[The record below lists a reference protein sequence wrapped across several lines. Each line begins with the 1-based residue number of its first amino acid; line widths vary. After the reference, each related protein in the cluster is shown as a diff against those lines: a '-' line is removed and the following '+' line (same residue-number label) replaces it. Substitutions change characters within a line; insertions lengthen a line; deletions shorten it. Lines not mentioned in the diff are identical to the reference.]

1 MVPKGKK
8 RSSLYLMQT
17 RSIDS
22 SINVVDDDNTIELWY
37 NRLGHMSE
45 KGLIILA
52 KTNLLA
58 SMKNGSLKRC
68 AHCLAGKQTRVAF
81 KTHRHTRK
89 PCMLDLV
96 YYDVC
101 GPMKTKTLGGY
112 LSFMTFIDD
121 HSRKIW
127 VYTMTTKDQVLDVF
141 KQFHALVER
150 QSGEKLKC
158 IWTDN
163 WGE

>member
-1 MVPKGKK
+1 
-8 RSSLYLMQT
+8 MQA

-37 NRLGHMSE
+37 NRLSHMSE

-58 SMKNGSLKRC
+58 SMKNRSLKWC

-89 PCMLDLV
+89 PGMLD
-96 YYDVC
+96 YYSKN
-101 GPMKTKTLGGY
+101 P
-112 LSFMTFIDD
+112 
-121 HSRKIW
+121 
-127 VYTMTTKDQVLDVF
+127 VF
-141 KQFHALVER
+141 
-150 QSGEKLKC
+150 S
-158 IWTDN
+158 I
-163 WGE
+163 